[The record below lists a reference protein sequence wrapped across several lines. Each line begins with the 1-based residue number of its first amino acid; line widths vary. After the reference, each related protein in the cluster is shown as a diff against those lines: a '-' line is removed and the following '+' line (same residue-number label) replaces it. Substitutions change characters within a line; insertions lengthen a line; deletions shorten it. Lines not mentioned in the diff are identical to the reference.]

1 MTDQAANTTGPAAV
15 PVATAPATP
24 PAPKP
29 ALIGGGRIAAIVPQD
44 FESAYRLATVVS
56 KSGMAP
62 KSLDSVEK
70 CTVAIMHGLELG
82 LTPMAALQSIAVVNG
97 MPTIFGDGMVALVRA
112 SGLMEDLI
120 ETVES
125 DQQGPTVAVCKV
137 KRRDQAS
144 WVVHAFT
151 RAEAMKAG
159 LWKKAGP
166 WSQYPQRMMQMRAR
180 SWALRDAFA
189 DVLRGLTTA
198 EEAGDM
204 VDVTTSGAA
213 TTAPPEPRRSDYVHK
228 AGATDVAEEPSGD
241 GDGDGN
247 GEGDHDPEA
256 GEAKGKAEGDKPA
269 GNGEPA
275 NQWRPEGAG
284 QEAITKAIV
293 ELIKGA
299 KSVADLDAI
308 DKANEDR
315 RKKFT
320 QANRALITNAMD
332 DKREDLGGGQ

>member
-1 MTDQAANTTGPAAV
+1 MSANVADKVDAGAKVEVLRKDAENLPR
-15 PVATAPATP
+15 PVKAP
-24 PAPKP
+24 
-29 ALIGGGRIAAIVPQD
+29 LVGGNKIAAIVPTD
-44 FESAYRLATVVS
+44 FESAWRLATVVH
-56 KSGMAP
+56 GANMAP

-70 CTVAIMHGLELG
+70 CTVAILHGLELG

-97 MPTIFGDGMVALVRA
+97 MPTIFGDGMIALVRA

-125 DQQGPTVAVCKV
+125 DAQGPTVAVCKV
-137 KRRDQAS
+137 KRRDQSS

-159 LWKKAGP
+159 LWKKQGP
-166 WSQYPQRMMQMRAR
+166 WMQYPQRMMQMRAR

-189 DVLRGLTTA
+189 DVLRGLHSA

-204 VDVTTSGAA
+204 VDITGRGTA
-213 TTAPPEPRRSDYVHK
+213 TTAPPEPRRSDYVH
-228 AGATDVAEEPSGD
+228 AGTVTDVAETQATGD
-241 GDGDGN
+241 A
-247 GEGDHDPEA
+247 GDHDPET
-256 GEAKGKAEGDKPA
+256 GEIQADKPA
-269 GNGEPA
+269 ADLQTQETRGT
-275 NQWRPEGAG
+275 QWRPEGAG

-293 ELIKGA
+293 ALIKDA
-299 KSVADLDAI
+299 KTVADLDAI
-308 DKANEDR
+308 DAANEDR

-320 QANRALITNAMD
+320 QANRATITIAMD

>member
-1 MTDQAANTTGPAAV
+1 MTDQSAATSNTGPAAV
-15 PVATAPATP
+15 PVATAPAAP

-62 KSLDSVEK
+62 KSLDTVEK

-125 DQQGPTVAVCKV
+125 DANGPTVAVCKV

-159 LWKKAGP
+159 LWKKQGP
-166 WSQYPQRMMQMRAR
+166 WMQYPQRMMQMRAR

-198 EEAGDM
+198 EEASDM
-204 VDVTTSGAA
+204 VDVTNTGSASV
-213 TTAPPEPRRSDYVHK
+213 APPEPRRSDYVHN
-228 AGATDVAEEPSGD
+228 ATDVADQNTGD
-241 GDGDGN
+241 APAGDAPA
-247 GEGDHDPEA
+247 HDPET
-256 GEAKGKAEGDKPA
+256 GELKGKLAEGDQAA
-269 GNGEPA
+269 GDGPLTNP
-275 NQWRPEGAG
+275 WRPVGAG
-284 QEAITKAIV
+284 QEVITKAILA
-293 ELIKGA
+293 LIAGA
-299 KSVADLDAI
+299 KSAADLDAI
-308 DKANEDR
+308 DAANEDR

-320 QANRALITNAMD
+320 QAHRALITNAMD
-332 DKREDLGGGQ
+332 DKREDLAGGQ

>member
-1 MTDQAANTTGPAAV
+1 MSETKTATAAV
-15 PVATAPATP
+15 SVAAAEP
-24 PAPKP
+24 PKAM
-29 ALIGGGRIAAIVPQD
+29 LVSGGNVSAIIPRNID
-44 FESAYRLATVVS
+44 EIWRFAGIVV
-56 KSGMAP
+56 KAGMAP
-62 KSLDSVEK
+62 KSLDTVEK
-70 CTVAIMHGLELG
+70 ATVAIMHGMEIG

-97 MPTIFGDGMVALVRA
+97 VPTLFGDGMVALVRA

-125 DQQGPTVAVCKV
+125 DANGPTVAVCKV
-137 KRRDQAS
+137 KRRDQSS

-151 RAEAMKAG
+151 RAEAQKAG

-204 VDVTTSGAA
+204 VDVTTAGAA

-228 AGATDVAEEPSGD
+228 AGATDVSEEPNGD
-241 GDGDGN
+241 APAGY
-247 GEGDHDPEA
+247 GEGDHDPA
-256 GEAKGKAEGDKPA
+256 TGEASRQAEGDKAAGDGPA
-269 GNGEPA
+269 A

-293 ELIKGA
+293 DLIKGA
-299 KSVADLDAI
+299 KSLADLDAI
-308 DKANEDR
+308 DAANDDR

-332 DKREDLGGGQ
+332 DKREDLAASQ

>member
-1 MTDQAANTTGPAAV
+1 MTEQAATTAPTVPAASV
-15 PVATAPATP
+15 
-24 PAPKP
+24 PKP
-29 ALIGGGRIAAIVPQD
+29 LLVGGGRIAAIVPQD

-62 KSLDSVEK
+62 KSLDTVEK

-97 MPTIFGDGMVALVRA
+97 MPTIFGDGMLALVRA

-125 DQQGPTVAVCKV
+125 DANGPTVAVCKV
-137 KRRDQAS
+137 KRRDQSS

-159 LWKKAGP
+159 LWKKQGP
-166 WSQYPQRMMQMRAR
+166 WMQYPQRMMQMRAR

-189 DVLRGLTTA
+189 DVLRGLTSA

-204 VDVTTSGAA
+204 VDVTAAGAA
-213 TTAPPEPRRSDYVHK
+213 TTSTPPEPRRSDYVHM
-228 AGATDVAEEPSGD
+228 GAVTDVAETPAEGA
-241 GDGDGN
+241 N
-247 GEGDHDPEA
+247 GAGAGDHDPA
-256 GEAKGKAEGDKPA
+256 TGEVKAAAEGDKTT
-269 GNGEPA
+269 GQGEPA
-275 NQWRPEGAG
+275 NPWRPEGAG

-293 ELIKGA
+293 ALIAGA
-299 KSVADLDAI
+299 KSLDDLAAI
-308 DKANEDR
+308 DAANEDR

-320 QANRALITNAMD
+320 QANRATITNAMD
-332 DKREDLGGGQ
+332 DKREDLGGGA

>member
-1 MTDQAANTTGPAAV
+1 MTAETQTAAAAPTPLAQAL
-15 PVATAPATP
+15 
-24 PAPKP
+24 PKP

-62 KSLDSVEK
+62 KSLDTVEK

-112 SGLMEDLI
+112 SGLMEDLL

-125 DQQGPTVAVCKV
+125 DAQGPTIAICKV
-137 KRRDQAS
+137 KRLGQPS
-144 WVVHAFT
+144 WVTHSFT

-189 DVLRGLTTA
+189 DVLRGLHSA

-204 VDVTTSGAA
+204 VDVTTRGTA
-213 TTAPPEPRRSDYVHK
+213 TTAPPEPRRSDYVHT
-228 AGATDVAEEPSGD
+228 ATDAADQNAGGAPAADAV
-241 GDGDGN
+241 
-247 GEGDHDPEA
+247 DHDPETGEVKDKAAADDA
-256 GEAKGKAEGDKPA
+256 GATNWLAD
-269 GNGEPA
+269 
-275 NQWRPEGAG
+275 GAG
-284 QEAITKAIV
+284 QETITKAIV
-293 ELIKGA
+293 LLIKEKA
-299 KSVADLDAI
+299 KTLDDLAAI
-308 DKANEDR
+308 DKANGER
-315 RKKFT
+315 VKKFT
-320 QANRALITNAMD
+320 QANRAAITVAMQD
-332 DKREDLGGGQ
+332 RTEDLGGGQ

>member
-1 MTDQAANTTGPAAV
+1 MTDQAPNTAGPAAA
-15 PVATAPATP
+15 PVATAPAAP

-97 MPTIFGDGMVALVRA
+97 MPTVFGDGLLARVRA
-112 SGLMEDLI
+112 SDLMEDLQ
-120 ETVES
+120 ESVES
-125 DQQGPTVAVCKV
+125 DASGPTVAVCKV
-137 KRRDQAS
+137 KRRGQAS
-144 WVVHAFT
+144 WVVHSFT

-189 DVLRGLTTA
+189 DACAHEYG
-198 EEAGDM
+198 
-204 VDVTTSGAA
+204 
-213 TTAPPEPRRSDYVHK
+213 RSFP
-228 AGATDVAEEPSGD
+228 TD
-241 GDGDGN
+241 
-247 GEGDHDPEA
+247 
-256 GEAKGKAEGDKPA
+256 
-269 GNGEPA
+269 
-275 NQWRPEGAG
+275 RC
-284 QEAITKAIV
+284 TC
-293 ELIKGA
+293 
-299 KSVADLDAI
+299 
-308 DKANEDR
+308 
-315 RKKFT
+315 
-320 QANRALITNAMD
+320 
-332 DKREDLGGGQ
+332 

>member
-1 MTDQAANTTGPAAV
+1 MTDQATTTSSPATAAPAPAA
-15 PVATAPATP
+15 PVATV
-24 PAPKP
+24 PKP
-29 ALIGGGRIAAIVPQD
+29 LLIGGGKIAAIVPQD

-62 KSLDSVEK
+62 KSLDTVEK

-82 LTPMAALQSIAVVNG
+82 LTPMAALQSIAVVND

-125 DQQGPTVAVCKV
+125 DANGPTVAVCKV

-159 LWKKAGP
+159 LWKKQGP
-166 WSQYPQRMMQMRAR
+166 WTQYPQRMMQMRAR

-189 DVLRGLTTA
+189 DVLRGLHSA

-204 VDVTTSGAA
+204 VDVTATGAA
-213 TTAPPEPRRSDYVHK
+213 TTAPPEPRRSDYVHT
-228 AGATDVAEEPSGD
+228 ATDVSDQNAGD
-241 GDGDGN
+241 APNGN
-247 GEGDHDPEA
+247 GDHDPET
-256 GEAKGKAEGDKPA
+256 GEAKAKAEGDKAPA
-269 GNGEPA
+269 GGEAA
-275 NQWRPEGAG
+275 NPWRPEGAG

-308 DKANEDR
+308 DAANEDR

>member
-1 MTDQAANTTGPAAV
+1 MTDQATTTSSPATAAPAVPAA
-15 PVATAPATP
+15 P
-24 PAPKP
+24 PAPRP
-29 ALIGGGRIAAIVPQD
+29 PLVGGGKIAAIVPQD

-97 MPTIFGDGMVALVRA
+97 MPTVFGDGLLALVRA
-112 SGLMEDLI
+112 SGLLEDLQ

-125 DQQGPTVAVCKV
+125 DAAGPTVAVCKV
-137 KRRDQAS
+137 KRLGQAS
-144 WVVHAFT
+144 WVVQSFT
-151 RAEAMKAG
+151 RAEAQKAS

-189 DVLRGLTTA
+189 DVLRGLHSA
-198 EEAGDM
+198 EEVADM
-204 VDVTTSGAA
+204 ADVTAAGSA
-213 TTAPPEPRRSDYVHK
+213 TTAPPEPRRSDYVHTG
-228 AGATDVAEEPSGD
+228 GAVTDVADQAGQD
-241 GDGDGN
+241 AGG
-247 GEGDHDPEA
+247 GDHDPETGEVKA
-256 GEAKGKAEGDKPA
+256 KPAEGEKAPAGDGEA
-269 GNGEPA
+269 A
-275 NQWRPEGAG
+275 NPWRPEGAG
-284 QEAITKAIV
+284 QEGITKAIV
-293 ELIKGA
+293 ELIKTA
-299 KSVADLDAI
+299 KTTADLDAI
-308 DKANEDR
+308 DRANDDR

-332 DKREDLGGGQ
+332 DKREDLAGGQ